1 MTKEVLDLALGYPYP
16 LPQRSYVVDKRHV
29 HDMSAD
35 EARDL
40 RGGRIPVLAVGSNQ
54 SPEQIMRKFS
64 HMDGPPIP
72 CERCE
77 VHDFD
82 SVYSAHVTGY
92 GSIAS
97 CLHPS
102 PGTRVT
108 LFVNWLHEDHM
119 ARMHETELGNENYCY
134 AALEGIRIVTAFG
147 LELDTVYFY
156 YSNAG
161 AFTPNGTPVP
171 LAEIPA
177 ENRQWQAFNQRE
189 IQSQVHA
196 MTAPDLHFDS
206 FITSSVSDADE
217 RNRRK
222 TEMRSLSEAFAHP
235 GLKVL
240 ER

>member
-1 MTKEVLDLALGYPYP
+1 MTREILDLALGYPYL
-16 LPQRSYVVDKRHV
+16 LPERSYIVDGRNV
-29 HDMSAD
+29 RDMSAD
-35 EARDL
+35 EACNSRS
-40 RGGRIPVLAVGSNQ
+40 GRMPVLAVGSNQ
-54 SPEQIMRKFS
+54 SPEQIVRKFS
-64 HMDGPPIP
+64 HLECPPIP

-108 LFVNWLHEDHM
+108 LFINWLHDDHM

-134 AALEGIRIVTAFG
+134 AALEGIRIVTEFG

-156 YSNAG
+156 CSNAG
-161 AFTPNGTPVP
+161 AFAPEGSPVP
-171 LAEIPA
+171 LSEIPA
-177 ENRQWQAFNQRE
+177 ENRQWQALNQRE
-189 IQSQVHA
+189 MQSAIHA
-196 MTAPDLHFDS
+196 MTTPDLNFEG
-206 FITSSVSDADE
+206 FVTASVRDIEE

-222 TEMRSLSEAFAHP
+222 TAMRSLSETFDHP
-235 GLKVL
+235 GLKIL
-240 ER
+240 KR